1 MALVKT
7 REYGLSITFVHDE
20 PNNNFELLREKM
32 KLFKKI
38 IELFYHRKYKDGKC
52 YTRILFFRYSK
63 PGIELIVPDM
73 RHVGRYTYVG
83 QQNLYIANQ
92 ETVIGSFCSL
102 GQHVWLGHGEHPLH
116 FLSTSPYF
124 YFDELGFKAEKSP
137 SHAEFWY
144 LPPIHIGNDVWIGDG
159 VFVKNGVTIGDGAVL
174 GARSVVTKDVPP
186 YAIVAGVPAKIIR
199 YRFDEPTRQELLR
212 LKWWELDDD
221 IIRQIPYDN
230 ISATLQFLREV
241 RGK

>member
-1 MALVKT
+1 
-7 REYGLSITFVHDE
+7 
-20 PNNNFELLREKM
+20 M

-38 IELFYHRKYKDGKC
+38 GQWFYHRKYTGNIC
-52 YTRILFFRYSK
+52 TTRILFFRFSCDTSNPKGKKLPPIKLSIPKIKNLGKHSYCAS
-63 PGIELIVPDM
+63 ELMV
-73 RHVGRYTYVG
+73 YCENTS
-83 QQNLYIANQ
+83 
-92 ETVIGSFCSL
+92 IGSFCSI
-102 GQHVWLGHGEHPLH
+102 GPQVTLGHGKHPLN
-116 FLSTSPYF
+116 FLSTSPYL
-124 YFDELGFKAEKSP
+124 YFEELGFKTDKTP
-137 SHAEFWY
+137 THGEFWH
-144 LPPIHIGNDVWIGDG
+144 LEPIYIGNDVWIGDG

-230 ISATLQFLREV
+230 ISAALQFLREV

>member
-1 MALVKT
+1 
-7 REYGLSITFVHDE
+7 
-20 PNNNFELLREKM
+20 M

-38 IELFYHRKYKDGKC
+38 GQWFHQSKFVGDKIRVQTLFSRKEVDISSVPRKKRPFIYPLRPSLAHYGRHC
-52 YTRILFFRYSK
+52 YMA
-63 PGIELIVPDM
+63 GGLIV
-73 RHVGRYTYVG
+73 TCE
-83 QQNLYIANQ
+83 
-92 ETVIGSFCSL
+92 ETTMGSFCSL
-102 GQHVWLGHGEHPLH
+102 GRNVALGHGEHPLN
-116 FLSTSPYF
+116 FLTTSPYL
-124 YFDELGFKAEKSP
+124 YFDALGFKLDKAP
-137 SHAEFWY
+137 SYNYFWDTK
-144 LPPIHIGNDVWIGDG
+144 PIHIGNDVWIGDE

-230 ISATLQFLREV
+230 ISAALQFLREV